1 MEGYMLIRYIGEV
14 IVPEDELEEVVVL
27 IRKLLSSSDT
37 APEAEVHDSVTT
49 LVLMR
54 TEHKMLLKVCKPR
67 NIYYVYLDFKSKR
80 AEVATLSA
88 TLEVIE

>member
-37 APEAEVHDSVTT
+37 ALEAEEPDSITV

-54 TEHKMLLKVCKPR
+54 TKHEMLLKVYEPR
-67 NIYYVYLDFKSKR
+67 NTYYVYLDFKSKR